1 MKIYS
6 PTYSLN
12 LPQDVEITET
22 KVFIA
27 KDIHQ
32 VERQFEDTIEQCY
45 CYSLIEYDKDEYL
58 KLLTQQQNDIEAL
71 REELQAAKIL
81 LGVE

>member
-12 LPQDVEITET
+12 PPQEMEITET

-27 KDIHQ
+27 KDIQQ
-32 VERQFEDTIEQCY
+32 VNRQFEDTTEQCY
-45 CYSLIEYDKDEYL
+45 SYTLTEYDKDEYL
-58 KLLTQQQNDIEAL
+58 TLMLQQQSDIESL
-71 REELQAAKIL
+71 REELEAAKIL